1 MRVIIWLIFLSL
13 LAAIAA
19 SFLGHND
26 GLVSIVWQGWRID
39 FSLNLFVVS
48 LVAICMLVVLLLQT
62 LRGLLNLPIRAQQWR
77 LKQRDQA
84 AQSAL
89 REALLSFFAGRYA
102 RSRKAAEKAI
112 QIQTDTPDL
121 PADHGFSALSYLISA
136 VSLHRLRDTLTRDTH
151 LALAQTFG
159 RKSSRLKAAEEGAA
173 LLKAEFA
180 IDDLDPEKALQILHV
195 MPQGLSRRTHAL
207 RLKMRAAKAAGQPI
221 EALRATRLLAKH
233 KGFSPTVAQG
243 LTRRLTLDVLDSA
256 KDLEQLQANW
266 AQLESSEKSDP
277 FIASHA
283 ALQMRALGRPDIARQ
298 WLSPLWDDIDK
309 QSHEIIHVVTHAM
322 RHCLQ
327 GLESGWLPRLDRL
340 TQAATR
346 SPALSLCLGLALC
359 ERQLWG
365 KATPLL
371 HSAAQAKYLD
381 AESRK
386 VAWMTLA
393 QLAENAHSE
402 QEAMRYWKAA
412 ANATSD
418 E

>member
-13 LAAIAA
+13 LAVIAA

-48 LVAICMLVVLLLQT
+48 LVAACMLFILLLQT
-62 LRGLLNLPIRAQQWR
+62 LRGLFNLPIRAQQWR
-77 LKQRDQA
+77 LKQRDIA

-89 REALLSFFAGRYA
+89 RDALLSLFAGRYA

-112 QIQTDTPDL
+112 QIQAATPDL
-121 PADHGFSALSYLISA
+121 PADHVFSALSYLISA
-136 VSLHRLRDTLTRDTH
+136 VSLHRLRDTNTRDTH
-151 LALAQTFG
+151 LSLAQKFS

-180 IDDLDPEKALQILHV
+180 IDDLDPAKALQILHS
-195 MPQGLSRRTHAL
+195 MPQGLARRTHAL

-243 LTRRLTLDVLDSA
+243 LTRRLTFDVLDSA
-256 KDLEQLQANW
+256 KDVEQLQANW

-283 ALQMRALGRPDIARQ
+283 ALHMQSMGRPDIARE

-309 QSHEIIHVVTHAM
+309 QSHDVVHVVTHAM
-322 RHCLQ
+322 RHCLA
-327 GLESGWLPRLDRL
+327 GLESTWLPRLDRL
-340 TQAATR
+340 ANAATR

-359 ERQLWG
+359 EKQLWG
-365 KATPLL
+365 KAQSFL

-381 AESRK
+381 DESRQA
-386 VAWMTLA
+386 AWMALA
-393 QLAENAHSE
+393 QLAENAQSP
-402 QEAMRYWKAA
+402 QEALRYWKAA
-412 ANATSD
+412 AGAPSD
-418 E
+418 T